1 MRLRSARDR
10 SLQSRRRVSVV
21 GVTQLGTPHHHHEV
35 VDSTNTLAKQLAE
48 QGAPHGTT
56 ITADEQTAGRGRQ
69 GRVWVAPAGTALLMS
84 VIARPVIASY
94 KLAPLAA
101 ALAVAEACEELADVE
116 AAIKWPND
124 VWIDQRKVSGILVEA
139 RPDQNLD
146 RSWIVVGIG
155 LNTSVPLELMPED
168 LQQTATTLAL
178 PPGTDALTPLLLR
191 LDHWLHADS
200 DATVEA
206 WRTRDALRGRE
217 ISWADGTGLAAGV
230 DDEGNLLVQGSDGVT
245 TLRAGEV
252 HLSLS

>member
-1 MRLRSARDR
+1 M
-10 SLQSRRRVSVV
+10 
-21 GVTQLGTPHHHHEV
+21 TQLGTPHHHHEV

-101 ALAVAEACEELADVE
+101 ALAVAETCEELADVE
-116 AAIKWPND
+116 ASIKWPND
-124 VWIDQRKVSGILVEA
+124 VWIEGRKVSGILVEA
-139 RPDQNLD
+139 RPDQNVE

-168 LQQTATTLAL
+168 LQQTATSLAL
-178 PPGTDALTPLLLR
+178 PPGTDALGPLLAR
-191 LDHWLHADS
+191 LDRWLHAES
-200 DATVEA
+200 AETVEA

-217 ISWADGTGLAAGV
+217 ISWAEGSGLAAGI
-230 DDEGNLLVQGSDGVT
+230 DDEGNLLVRGCGGGVH

-252 HLSLS
+252 HLSIG